1 MKPLKC
7 VKCNQDIEVDI
18 NNITNIS
25 RFKNQYYHTQCLR
38 ERAERAINRPNHKS
52 CWDNALNNIDVY
64 EQEAREFI
72 ERKYWNDNLNDYLLC
87 NYGVTI
93 IPDRFWEMV
102 RELNKGIYKK
112 KRCKPIS
119 TELLFHTWV
128 WGQKNLDKIDRNNKA
143 KHKGPQNGSD
153 RISYDFAIILRHI
166 EDYEKYVARTKA
178 EEAERELQAKET
190 VKIDYNNI
198 NTEIKKTGIDD
209 ISGLLDDIF

>member
-52 CWDNALNNIDVY
+52 CWDNALNNIDAY

-72 ERKYWNDNLNDYLLC
+72 ERKYWNDNLNDYLIC
-87 NYGVTI
+87 NYGVRTV
-93 IPDRFWEMV
+93 PRSFWEMV
-102 RELNKGIYKK
+102 RELNKGVYKG
-112 KRCKPIS
+112 KRCKPTS
-119 TELLFHTWV
+119 TKLLFDAWR

-143 KHKGPQNGSD
+143 KRKGPQNGSD
-153 RISYDFAIILRHI
+153 RITYDAAIILKHI
-166 EDYEKYVARTKA
+166 EDYEKYVAKTKA

-198 NTEIKKTGIDD
+198 KAKKDNNFGDISDLIDD
-209 ISGLLDDIF
+209 LI

>member
-1 MKPLKC
+1 
-7 VKCNQDIEVDI
+7 
-18 NNITNIS
+18 
-25 RFKNQYYHTQCLR
+25 
-38 ERAERAINRPNHKS
+38 
-52 CWDNALNNIDVY
+52 
-64 EQEAREFI
+64 
-72 ERKYWNDNLNDYLLC
+72 
-87 NYGVTI
+87 
-93 IPDRFWEMV
+93 MV

-198 NTEIKKTGIDD
+198 KAKKDNNFGDISDLIDD
-209 ISGLLDDIF
+209 LI

>member
-18 NNITNIS
+18 NNITSIS

-52 CWDNALNNIDVY
+52 CWDNALNNIDAY

-102 RELNKGIYKK
+102 RELNK
-112 KRCKPIS
+112 
-119 TELLFHTWV
+119 
-128 WGQKNLDKIDRNNKA
+128 QDD
-143 KHKGPQNGSD
+143 
-153 RISYDFAIILRHI
+153 
-166 EDYEKYVARTKA
+166 
-178 EEAERELQAKET
+178 
-190 VKIDYNNI
+190 IDYSFYDKLVNDAVETI
-198 NTEIKKTGIDD
+198 SKYGDFEWFVSDDPYISPPFVGGKIKPDFMLIPDD
-209 ISGLLDDIF
+209 SPEEVPFR